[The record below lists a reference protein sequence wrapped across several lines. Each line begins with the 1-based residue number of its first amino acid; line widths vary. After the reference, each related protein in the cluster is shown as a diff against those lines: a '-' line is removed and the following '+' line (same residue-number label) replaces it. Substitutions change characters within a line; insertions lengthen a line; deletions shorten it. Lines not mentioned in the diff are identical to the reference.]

1 MDETGIENVTIN
13 QIPIPVCVVD
23 MKGKI
28 VDANDGME
36 QVFIYDEIKDYD
48 FFGLVGFSV
57 ESLLEASEEGKP
69 SVLERNHKTFSLS
82 TTVTGEGEDQKV
94 YV

>member
-1 MDETGIENVTIN
+1 MSEMIIDNLTIN

-28 VDANDGME
+28 VDANDGIE

-48 FFGLVGFSV
+48 FFALVGFSI
-57 ESLLEASEEGKP
+57 ESLLEAA
-69 SVLERNHKTFSLS
+69 
-82 TTVTGEGEDQKV
+82 EDGRK
-94 YV
+94 